1 MGGKAL
7 RQYGIE
13 TERKTSTEFFE
24 LASKIS
30 VQLSYGLGITNSVP
44 IEFKYSPNISSAPVR
59 CYRTKQ
65 DHGDL
70 DVLIKIDNDFKE
82 KNINLKDY
90 VQEHFNPQIIHSN
103 GGVLSFDYQNFQIDF
118 IPVSESNWKIAQ
130 VYFSYDPLGN
140 AMGKTFHKLNLSY
153 GWDGL
158 KYKYRNFN
166 GRNSHDIIVSKNPR
180 KIFEFG
186 GYDYDR
192 YLEGFDTMEEIFDF
206 IISGKYFNVDIFK
219 MENLSAIDK
228 KRNRK
233 RKSYH
238 EFLKYIETFEIE
250 SQYHFPENKNLYLPI
265 IDNYF
270 PEANFL
276 KKIEELDKKDK
287 INRQVSE
294 KFNGKLIM
302 KWIPGLKGKE
312 LGNMITNFKKELGD
326 NYKNYIL
333 ETPQEEIKKQF
344 IKFYEKEKK
353 EK

>member
-1 MGGKAL
+1 MGGRAL
-7 RQYGIE
+7 RKYGIE
-13 TERKTSTEFFE
+13 TDRKSTKDFFE

-30 VQLSYGLGITNSVP
+30 VRLSYGLGITNEVP
-44 IEFKYSPNISSAPVR
+44 IEFKYSPNIQSMPVR

-70 DVLIKIDNDFKE
+70 DVLIKIDNNFKNKKIDLKE
-82 KNINLKDY
+82 YINK
-90 VQEHFNPQIIHSN
+90 HFKPRVIHNN
-103 GGVLSFDYQNFQIDF
+103 GGVMSFDYDNFQIDF
-118 IPVSESNWKIAQ
+118 IPIRESNWEIAQ

-166 GRNSHDIIVSKNPR
+166 GRNSHDIVVSKDPR

-238 EFLKYIETFEIE
+238 KFLEYVEIFEVE
-250 SQYHFPENKNLYLPI
+250 SQYQFPENKHLYLPI
-265 IDNYF
+265 IDEYF
-270 PEANFL
+270 PEANLL
-276 KKIEELDKKDK
+276 KKIEELDKKDE

-294 KFNGKLIM
+294 KFNGRLIM

-312 LGNMITNFKKELGD
+312 LGNAINGFKEKLGE
-326 NYKNYIL
+326 NYKQIIL
-333 ETPQEEIKKQF
+333 ESTIDEIKNQF
-344 IKFYEKEKK
+344 IEYYEQEK
-353 EK
+353 

>member
-13 TERKTSTEFFE
+13 TERKKTKNFFE

-30 VQLSYGLGITNSVP
+30 IQLSYGLSITNTTP
-44 IEFKYSPNISSAPVR
+44 IQFEYSPNITSMPVR

-70 DVLIKIDNDFKE
+70 DVLIKIDDEYRK
-82 KNINLKDY
+82 KNINLKEY
-90 VQEHFNPQIIHSN
+90 IQKHFNPQVIHNN
-103 GGVLSFDYQNFQIDF
+103 GGVMSFDYNNFQIDF
-118 IPVSESNWKIAQ
+118 IPIHESNWEIAQ

-166 GRNSHDIIVSKNPR
+166 GRNSHDIIISKDPR

-192 YLEGFDTMEEIFDF
+192 YLEGFYTMEEIFDF

-238 EFLKYIETFEIE
+238 KFLEYIKIFEIE
-250 SQYHFPENKNLYLPI
+250 SQYHFPENKDLYLPI
-265 IDNYF
+265 IDNDF
-270 PEANFL
+270 PEANL
-276 KKIEELDKKDK
+276 LNKIKELDKEDI
-287 INRQVSE
+287 INRQISK
-294 KFNGKLIM
+294 KFNGRLIM
-302 KWIPGLKGKE
+302 NWIPGLKGKE
-312 LGNMITNFKKELGD
+312 LGNMIEKFKENLGE
-326 NYKNYIL
+326 NYKKKLLNL
-333 ETPQEEIKKQF
+333 NQDEIKNQF
-344 IKFYEKEKK
+344 INFYEKKK
-353 EK
+353 K

>member
-13 TERKTSTEFFE
+13 TDRKNNEEFFE
-24 LASKIS
+24 IASKIS
-30 VQLSYGLGITNSVP
+30 VQLSYGLGITNSTPVKFVYDSNITSVP
-44 IEFKYSPNISSAPVR
+44 IR
-59 CYRTKQ
+59 CYRTKE

-70 DVLIKIDNDFKE
+70 DILIKVDQEYLN
-82 KNINLKDY
+82 KNINLSDY
-90 VQEHFNPQIIHSN
+90 IQKHFQPQVIHNN
-103 GGVLSFDYQNFQIDF
+103 GGVLSFDYNNFQIDF
-118 IPVSESNWKIAQ
+118 IPISESNWEIAQ
-130 VYFSYDPLGN
+130 IYFSYDPLGN

-166 GRNSHDIIVSKNPR
+166 GKNSHDIIVSKDPR

-219 MENLSAIDK
+219 MKNLSATDK

-238 EFLKYIETFEIE
+238 KFLEYIKIFEIE
-250 SQYHFPENKNLYLPI
+250 SQYHFPENKDLYLPI
-265 IDNYF
+265 IDSYF
-270 PEANFL
+270 PEANL
-276 KKIEELDKKDK
+276 LNKIKELDKENM
-287 INRQVSE
+287 INRQISE
-294 KFNGKLIM
+294 KFNGRLIM
-302 KWIPGLKGKE
+302 NWIPGLKGKE
-312 LGNMITNFKKELGD
+312 LGNIIKKFKENLGE
-326 NYKNYIL
+326 NYKKKLLNL
-333 ETPQEEIKKQF
+333 NQNEIKEQF
-344 IKFYEKEKK
+344 INFYEKEKK
-353 EK
+353 